1 MEDDYDWVVY
11 WWVGILLEP
20 KGGGAKGRYVVN
32 AVADTFCGDVVRSP
46 VVEGKYLPSLLT
58 P

>member
-1 MEDDYDWVVY
+1 MTGWFTGGSVFS
-11 WWVGILLEP
+11 LSRR
-20 KGGGAKGRYVVN
+20 GGGAKGRYLVN